1 MLTLIGLINFTNTD
15 INQWSI
21 FKRVLHKLYSIDHFS
36 LFVEMAI
43 PLPLGSALS
52 KPLQPSTHHS
62 DLALPHLS
70 SMPVTTTATGNTF
83 LPNSS
88 ANNFRSLMGGSNSS
102 SSSHDRSSH
111 GNTNT
116 TNTSINNIHSIMG
129 LTSNHP
135 ASTTVNN
142 HHSNISTTNS
152 GNHLIVGGGN
162 PNSLAVG
169 GRSTGN
175 HMAG

>member
-1 MLTLIGLINFTNTD
+1 MFISTPIL
-15 INQWSI
+15 
-21 FKRVLHKLYSIDHFS
+21 DHFS

-52 KPLQPSTHHS
+52 KPLPPSTHPS
-62 DLALPHLS
+62 ELALPHLS
-70 SMPVTTTATGNTF
+70 SQPVTTTATSGTI

-88 ANNFRSLMGGSNSS
+88 ANSFRGLIGSNN
-102 SSSHDRSSH
+102 HERSTH
-111 GNTNT
+111 GNTST
-116 TNTSINNIHSIMG
+116 TSSNMNSIHSMMG
-129 LTSNHP
+129 LSNHP

-169 GRSTGN
+169 GRSSGN
-175 HMAG
+175 HMAGKYY

>member
-1 MLTLIGLINFTNTD
+1 
-15 INQWSI
+15 
-21 FKRVLHKLYSIDHFS
+21 
-36 LFVEMAI
+36 MAI

-102 SSSHDRSSH
+102 SSIHERSSH

-116 TNTSINNIHSIMG
+116 TNTSINNIHSMMG

-169 GRSTGN
+169 GRSSGN
-175 HMAG
+175 HMAGSLFLIAFDILDDIIYFSLNIIQNYK